1 MAALK
6 TPQKRLILL
15 DAHAII
21 HRAYH
26 ALPDFMNSKG
36 EPTGAIYGLATMLF
50 KIITELKPD
59 YIVACYDLPKKTFRH
74 EAYDD
79 YKAGRA
85 KTDDALVAQLI
96 RSREFF
102 KALSIPMYECEGFEA
117 DDLLGTISDNVSKNI
132 KGLDVIIAS
141 GDMDTL
147 QLVEGDRVQVYTLK
161 KGINDTIL
169 YNEKLV
175 LDRFNF
181 KPEYLPDYKGLR
193 GDPSDNIIG
202 IKGIGEK
209 TATILIS
216 NYHTVEN
223 LYKQIKKDESKVK
236 SLGISDRILELLKNG
251 EDEAMFSKTL
261 ATIRRD
267 APIDFKLPEKT
278 WREKVAREDVAS
290 FFSLMEF
297 KSLQGRFNL
306 ILDGK
311 SDVVDKK
318 QKTETNKQQEQ
329 SNLSDEDKEKI
340 EKAKIALWLLNSE
353 KTNPE
358 LDEILRYKQASSVDA
373 ALLKL
378 EEDIKKQDLEYV
390 YNEIE
395 VPIIP
400 IIKKMGEVGILIDQE
415 YLAKISKEYHKDLE
429 ILRKSIYKM
438 ADCEFNLNSPKQLA
452 EVIFDKM
459 KIQDIEKSGSKKMK
473 NTPGGARSTKE
484 SELDKLKDSHP
495 IIPLILE
502 YRELQ
507 KLLSTYIDTIPDF
520 IGADGRLH
528 ASFIQTG
535 ATTGRFSSGNP
546 NLQNIPIKTERGKNI
561 RNAFIAKQ
569 GYVLASF
576 DYSQIELRI
585 AALMSQDSFFIK
597 SFREGKDIHKAV
609 AMKVFNVGENDVTAD
624 MRRRAKVINFGILY
638 GMGVNALRQNL
649 GGDRKEAQA
658 FYDSYFAQFPTI
670 AAYLE
675 SIKVFAREH
684 GYTETLFGRKRYFP
698 GIKSSIPFIKAM
710 AERMATNAPIQG
722 TATADIIKIGM
733 RKAEDELAKNNLLS
747 CASLILQ
754 VHDELVYEIKEDKVK
769 EAMVVIENAMKNAI
783 PRDFLQNLEDVPLEV
798 TSAFGKNWGDLK

>member
-1 MAALK
+1 
-6 TPQKRLILL
+6 
-15 DAHAII
+15 
-21 HRAYH
+21 
-26 ALPDFMNSKG
+26 
-36 EPTGAIYGLATMLF
+36 
-50 KIITELKPD
+50 
-59 YIVACYDLPKKTFRH
+59 
-74 EAYDD
+74 
-79 YKAGRA
+79 
-85 KTDDALVAQLI
+85 
-96 RSREFF
+96 
-102 KALSIPMYECEGFEA
+102 
-117 DDLLGTISDNVSKNI
+117 
-132 KGLDVIIAS
+132 
-141 GDMDTL
+141 MDTL